1 MSGGAEKAL
10 LNHLWPGNVRELRYC
25 IERAYVLTSG
35 NLLDAQVLFDE
46 GGPPAATETADE
58 RYISLSNYLQE
69 CERKYLL
76 QDLTRHDWQMTLTA
90 RDIGISRKNL
100 WERLRR
106 LKLAVPARVLREEVS
121 DGDPN

>member
-1 MSGGAEKAL
+1 VPAR
-10 LNHLWPGNVRELRYC
+10 HFDVRELRHC
-25 IERAYVLTSG
+25 IELAYVLTSG

-46 GGPPAATETADE
+46 GEARPDAEAAGE

-76 QDLTRHDWQMTLTA
+76 QELTRHDWQMTLTA

-121 DGDPN
+121 DADPGDPG